1 MLPVGERY
9 YSPFKS
15 SEQSRKNPLCFGEN
29 ATSSTGTWDQTWNI
43 SHQSHLWKKTCLLLP
58 RAVDTCGDNSATWCF
73 FKTLWG
79 KSEIFLLTAH
89 FWLQMSMH
97 QSSQVKQSTGLEELV
112 GHYQTKAHSPL
123 SSVHLQSASG
133 HDSFWR
139 NWGNREGSFSFSYNG
154 TLTAV
159 H

>member
-1 MLPVGERY
+1 MLPVGERC
-9 YSPFKS
+9 YSLFQS

-29 ATSSTGTWDQTWNI
+29 ATSSTGTWDQAWNI
-43 SHQSHLWKKTCLLLP
+43 SCQSHLWKKTCLLLP

-112 GHYQTKAHSPL
+112 GCYQTKAICL
-123 SSVHLQSASG
+123 LHLNTCKVSG

-139 NWGNREGSFSFSYNG
+139 NWGNREGSFSFSYNS